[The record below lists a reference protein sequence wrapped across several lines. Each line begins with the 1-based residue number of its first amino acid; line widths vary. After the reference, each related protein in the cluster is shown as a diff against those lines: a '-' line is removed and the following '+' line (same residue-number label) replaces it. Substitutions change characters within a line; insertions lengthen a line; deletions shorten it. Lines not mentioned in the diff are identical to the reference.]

1 MGSIEDAREKLKKR
15 LEDLK
20 PKEAEETH
28 GPNGVKRR
36 YGLLILED
44 EQLNLDALVETFK
57 RDYEVFPFTNAVTAL
72 EHVRTH
78 KPVVDLILTD
88 QRMPK
93 MTGIQF
99 LEEIRKLYPKVMKI
113 VLTGFTETRDLMDA
127 INKGEVHRYITKP
140 AEPDLLKGEV
150 KKALEKYGAE
160 EEKSQM
166 VLVLMDK
173 NKTLETHETELKKS
187 TLEILRLLGTLAELK
202 DADAGRHA
210 LFAASAAGYLC
221 EKLGINQD
229 ETLKI
234 IQAAHLHDLGKMGL
248 PDWVIKGAGSTTEA
262 AERYYKQHPLLGEA
276 ILLVSERMSAIAQL
290 VRHHHEWWNGKGFPD
305 GLKEEAIPL
314 GARIVGIAAEY
325 DDFLVETSRSR
336 GTTVDSVKDAGIKFI
351 QENAGVR
358 YDPKIV
364 PPFIEFVK
372 QQSAGKEKERML
384 NLDQLE
390 EGMIVSQDI
399 LTERG
404 FVLVPRG
411 TQLKKEFLAKIKGFA
426 SYIDIRQPIA
436 IYE

>member
-15 LEDLK
+15 LENLK
-20 PKEAEETH
+20 PAE
-28 GPNGVKRR
+28 GAAGKNGAKR

-57 RDYEVFPFTNAVTAL
+57 RDYDVLPFTNATTAL
-72 EHVRTH
+72 EHVRTN
-78 KPVVDLILTD
+78 KPQIDLVLTD

-140 AEPDLLKGEV
+140 AEPDFLKGEV

-160 EEKSQM
+160 EEKNQM

-173 NKTLETHETELKKS
+173 NKTLETHESDLKKS
-187 TLEILRLLGTLAELK
+187 TLEILRLLGTVAELK
-202 DADAGRHA
+202 DPDAGRHA
-210 LFAASAAGYLC
+210 LFVAQAAMFIC
-221 EKLGINQD
+221 EKLGLNQD
-229 ETLKI
+229 ETLKVV
-234 IQAAHLHDLGKMGL
+234 QAAHLHDLGKTGL

-262 AERYYKQHPLLGEA
+262 AERYYKQHPLLSEA
-276 ILLVSERMSAIAQL
+276 ILLVSERMSAIAPL

-314 GARIVGIAAEY
+314 GARIVGIVAEY
-325 DDFLVETSRSR
+325 DDYIVEQSRSK
-336 GTTVDSVKDAGIKFI
+336 GTTPESMKDAGMKFI
-351 QENAGVR
+351 QENAGIR
-358 YDPKIV
+358 YDPRLV
-364 PPFIEFVK
+364 PPFIEFLK
-372 QQSAGKEKERML
+372 LQSTGKEKEKML
-384 NLDQLE
+384 TLDQLE
-390 EGMIVSQDI
+390 EGMVVSQDV

-411 TQLKKEFLAKIKGFA
+411 TQLKKEFLTKIKGFS

>member
-15 LEDLK
+15 LETLK
-20 PKEAEETH
+20 PTETAP
-28 GPNGVKRR
+28 GKPAAKRR

-44 EQLNLDALVETFK
+44 EPLNLEALVETFK
-57 RDYEVFPFTNAVTAL
+57 RDYDVLPFTSAAAAL
-72 EHVRTH
+72 EHVRAN
-78 KPVVDLILTD
+78 KPVIDLILTD

-140 AEPDLLKGEV
+140 AEPDFLKTEI
-150 KKALEKYGAE
+150 KNALDKYQTE
-160 EEKSQM
+160 EERSNL

-173 NKTLETHETELKKS
+173 NKTLETHESELKKA

-202 DADAGRHA
+202 DPDAGRHA
-210 LFAASAAGYLC
+210 LFVAQAAAYLC
-221 EKLGINQD
+221 EKLTLDHD
-229 ETLKI
+229 EIMKV

-262 AERYYKQHPLLGEA
+262 AERYYKQHPLLSEA
-276 ILLVSERMSAIAQL
+276 VLLVSERMSDIAPL

-305 GLKEEAIPL
+305 GLKEGAIPL
-314 GARIVGIAAEY
+314 GARIVCIAAEY
-325 DDFLVETSRSR
+325 DDFITESSRTR
-336 GTTVDSVKDAGIKFI
+336 GTRESMKEAGLKFVRD
-351 QENAGVR
+351 NSGVR
-358 YDPKIV
+358 YDPQLV
-364 PPFIEFVK
+364 PLFIEYLQ
-372 QQSAGKEKERML
+372 QQSTGPEKEKML
-384 NLDQLE
+384 PLDQLQ

-411 TQLKKEFLAKIKGFA
+411 TTLKKEFLAKVKGFA

-436 IYE
+436 VYE